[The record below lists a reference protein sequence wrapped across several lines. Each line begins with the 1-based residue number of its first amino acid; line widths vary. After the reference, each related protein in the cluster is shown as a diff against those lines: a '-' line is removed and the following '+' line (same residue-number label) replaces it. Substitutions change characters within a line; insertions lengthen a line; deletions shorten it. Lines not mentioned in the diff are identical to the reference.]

1 MLRRAFARHRKDGIM
16 KATATRVIAVGPG
29 LGLLALAGALALAGC
44 NSKQKPEAAESD
56 SAIGGSLGDR
66 IVVDPEKAGGST
78 SAASGAAIT
87 LAPAART
94 PEAVAA
100 AKKSAADAAGG
111 KLLPA
116 PAPQKG
122 GAPALAQNAASAA
135 QITDAARKAK
145 TDCAGKVQ
153 YSEAWAKKLPA
164 AIPVYPRGAVQ
175 EAAGTDA
182 EGCALRVVNYAV
194 PVSPEDVV
202 SFYYSMAQ
210 RGGYS
215 AEYRLDGGDHVIGG
229 RKGGQAY
236 VVYAR
241 KLDGGVT
248 EVDLV
253 ASGK

>member
-1 MLRRAFARHRKDGIM
+1 M
-16 KATATRVIAVGPG
+16 KATATRVTAAG

-56 SAIGGSLGDR
+56 SAMGGSLGDR

-78 SAASGAAIT
+78 SAAIS
-87 LAPAART
+87 LQPAART

-116 PAPQKG
+116 PVPQKG
-122 GAPALAQNAASAA
+122 GASALAQNAASAA
-135 QITDAARKAK
+135 QISDAARKAK

-153 YSEAWAKKLPA
+153 YSEGWAKKLPA

-182 EGCALRVVNYAV
+182 DGCALRVVNYAT

-215 AEYRLDGGDHVIGG
+215 AEHRIDGGDHVIGG

-236 VVYAR
+236 VAYAR

>member
-1 MLRRAFARHRKDGIM
+1 MLRRAFVRHRKDGIM

-100 AKKSAADAAGG
+100 AGE
-111 KLLPA
+111 LLPA

-215 AEYRLDGGDHVIGG
+215 AEYRIDGGDHVIGG

>member
-1 MLRRAFARHRKDGIM
+1 M
-16 KATATRVIAVGPG
+16 KATATRVTASGR
-29 LGLLALAGALALAGC
+29 GLLALMGALALAGC

-56 SAIGGSLGDR
+56 SAMSGSLGDR
-66 IVVDPEKAGGST
+66 IVVDPEKAGGSA
-78 SAASGAAIT
+78 SAAIS
-87 LAPAART
+87 LQPAART

-116 PAPQKG
+116 PVPQKG
-122 GAPALAQNAASAA
+122 GASALAQNAASAA
-135 QITDAARKAK
+135 QISDAARKAK

-153 YSEAWAKKLPA
+153 YSEGWAKKLPA
-164 AIPVYPRGAVQ
+164 ASPVYPRGAVQ

-182 EGCALRVVNYAV
+182 DGCALRVVNYAT

-215 AEYRLDGGDHVIGG
+215 AEHRIDGGDHVIGG

-241 KLDGGVT
+241 KLEDGVT

>member
-1 MLRRAFARHRKDGIM
+1 M
-16 KATATRVIAVGPG
+16 KATATRVIAAGPG
-29 LGLLALAGALALAGC
+29 LGLLALVGVLALAGC
-44 NSKQKPEAAESD
+44 NSKQKPDAAESE

-66 IVVDPEKAGGST
+66 IVVDPEKAGEGT
-78 SAASGAAIT
+78 AAANGAAIT
-87 LAPAART
+87 LPPAARS

-100 AKKSAADAAGG
+100 AKKAAADAAGG

-116 PAPQKG
+116 PEPQKG
-122 GAPALAQNAASAA
+122 GAAALAQNAASSA

-153 YSEAWAKKLPA
+153 YSQAWATKLPA
-164 AIPVYPRGAVQ
+164 AIPVYPRGTVE

-182 EGCALRVVNYAV
+182 EGCALRVVNYGT

-215 AEYRLDGGDHVIGG
+215 AEHRIDGGDHVIGG
-229 RKGGQAY
+229 RKGGQAF

-241 KLDGGVT
+241 KLGSGVT